1 MTSGTGRCLQ
11 RKEMLACAVPAQG
24 GAWPATTAHRGT
36 GHRTRCGRNSNN
48 PQKKE
53 TAAVY
58 ATAAVVN
65 SFLTLSLS
73 APATLTGALGLL
85 PFLLLQLCNV
95 PIEDRLLL
103 GREN

>member
-11 RKEMLACAVPAQG
+11 RKKCLHAPSPRKEERGLRLPRTGAPGTALVAVETPI
-24 GAWPATTAHRGT
+24 THT
-36 GHRTRCGRNSNN
+36 
-48 PQKKE
+48 KKK
-53 TAAVY
+53 AAVY
-58 ATAAVVN
+58 ATAAVVS

-85 PFLLLQLCNV
+85 PFPVLQLCNV